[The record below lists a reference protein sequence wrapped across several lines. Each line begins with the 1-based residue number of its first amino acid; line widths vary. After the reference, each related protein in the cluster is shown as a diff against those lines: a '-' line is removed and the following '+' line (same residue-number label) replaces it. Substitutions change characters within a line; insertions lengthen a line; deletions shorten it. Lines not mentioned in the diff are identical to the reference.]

1 MERRRRDALIE
12 RAYDAALDAGQW
24 VPFVADLAGELRSV
38 GSLYVHDPRLPRL
51 GFVAEHGIAEATV
64 AAYRARYCACNVVL
78 PRLLALPEM
87 AVATRSDVMADA
99 ELEGTEYY
107 ADWARPNG
115 LHHSLSSVLL
125 HRPDAEIMLSFFR
138 PHGDPEY
145 GGADRRL
152 LAGLASHVR
161 RAARLSLTL
170 AEAHAAPSPGLEGL
184 DHLGL
189 AAFVVDRH
197 GRVHGLNGEAA
208 RLASPTAWA
217 AAGGGSAVR
226 VVLDRLTVAEP
237 RAAERLAR
245 AIPLAADGGRG
256 DSVIVRRAGRPPLSM
271 LVVPLARGRGGMA
284 GVTRAVLVLVH
295 DPERRGLPPAAHLA
309 RVHGLTPAEGRLLAA
324 LAGGARLSD
333 YADEAGLSIHT
344 VKTQLA
350 ALFRKTDTARQADLV
365 RLVLSDPLAAALAR
379 DEPAATPVTRTS
391 DAPSA
396 GAGRVRP

>member
-1 MERRRRDALIE
+1 MERRHQDALIE

-24 VPFVADLAGELRSV
+24 VPFVADLAGAMRSV

-64 AAYRARYCACNVVL
+64 AAYRTHYCSRNVVL

-87 AVATRSDVMADA
+87 AVATRADVMSDA

-115 LHHSLSSVLL
+115 LHHSISSVLL

-145 GGADRRL
+145 GAAERRL
-152 LAGLASHVR
+152 MAGLASHVR

-170 AEAHAAPSPGLEGL
+170 AEANAARAPGLEGL

-197 GRVHGLNGEAA
+197 GRVHGLNGAGA
-208 RLASPTAWA
+208 RLASPGGGA
-217 AAGGGSAVR
+217 GGSAVR

-256 DSVIVRRAGRPPLSM
+256 DSVIVRRAGQPPLSV
-271 LVVPLARGRGGMA
+271 LVVPLSRGQGGSGGGMA
-284 GVTRAVLVLVH
+284 GVTRTALVMVY
-295 DPERRGLPPAAHLA
+295 DPQRRGVPPAEHLA

-324 LAGGARLSD
+324 LAGGARLAD
-333 YADEAGLSIHT
+333 YADEAGLSINT

-365 RLVLSDPLAAALAR
+365 RLVLSDPLAG
-379 DEPAATPVTRTS
+379 VCHS
-391 DAPSA
+391 N
-396 GAGRVRP
+396 G